1 MLKVCRNIFGYFQQR
16 SEVFRK
22 NYRKICVSRLD
33 VFDRNLTHLTQ
44 KKLAGIVWT
53 LKMTSLWYN
62 LFFNSLNSCVWF
74 SKKLQQKWTSRTVNL
89 IEGNKLQTFFKV
101 YILTIMGTKSKYSTI
116 YKTTCLWLM
125 GPLEFWTFWRHV
137 YIWFRRVKTSWKTVM
152 DLSRGNHTKCP
163 KFQNLQYYCKFYP
176 GYLVTRTGDREIC
189 AVSIRVTNG

>member
-1 MLKVCRNIFGYFQQR
+1 MKIQFSFHKNIPTKTLYVDLMCPKCITTRQKCHLLFKLRKCSKFVGTFSGIFRNVQKSFGKIIL
-16 SEVFRK
+16 SE
-22 NYRKICVSRLD
+22 ICVSRLD

-74 SKKLQQKWTSRTVNL
+74 SKKLQQKWTSTTVNL

-137 YIWFRRVKTSWKTVM
+137 YGS
-152 DLSRGNHTKCP
+152 
-163 KFQNLQYYCKFYP
+163 
-176 GYLVTRTGDREIC
+176 EE
-189 AVSIRVTNG
+189 